1 MSSTQSFIRQRSQ
14 ANTIFQAP
22 VAPPGPGPVAAG
34 CYYVFVAGPGNYV
47 GNYPPGYMQ
56 AVDIPTGKG
65 SLIRDMGKTIK
76 AVIGSSDLPVPV
88 LATATAGFFRQI
100 QFIDPQAAVSATGST
115 TFGVGIGSQGAGYLP
130 QPAGGNAGDAGY
142 GTYYIPIIVDGTLAT
157 SNGINTAVLPL
168 PYLSIGGQM

>member
-1 MSSTQSFIRQRSQ
+1 MSSIQSFIRQRSQ
-14 ANTIFQAP
+14 ANTIFSAP

-88 LATATAGFFRQI
+88 LAGATAGFFRQI

-115 TFGVGIGSQGAGYLP
+115 TFGVGTGSQGAGTLP
-130 QPAGGNAGDAGY
+130 SAGNAGDAGY

-157 SNGINTAVLPL
+157 SNGVDIATVPN